1 MSIFATVLSN
11 ALKGHIALFV
21 GQVIYALNYSIAK
34 GLMPNYMGPIA
45 MVFLR
50 ILGAGLLFW
59 ILSLFVKTQ
68 KVERQDM
75 KRIALIALFG
85 AGLNQLF
92 FIYGLSLTTP
102 INSSI
107 IMISNPIIVMIFT
120 LIILKERITFLKVSG
135 LSFAIVG
142 AVMILRY
149 KGNFEVGSDTIL
161 GDAMTLVNSVLWAIF
176 LVMIKPIMTKY
187 NTTTAMRWL
196 FLFGSIYIL
205 PIGLYDTLHTNWA
218 NFTQG
223 AFWALAFV
231 VIVTTFFAYYLNVYG
246 IQELSTNT
254 VSAYIYLQ
262 PFLASIFAVLMGDDK
277 LTPTKLLSGALIILG
292 LYLVTKKP
300 KKLVYD

>member
-1 MSIFATVLSN
+1 MSIFAAVLSN

-21 GQVIYALNYSIAK
+21 AQVIYALNYSIAK
-34 GLMPNYMGPIA
+34 GLMPNYMSPIT
-45 MVFLR
+45 MVFMR

-68 KVERQDM
+68 KVEKQDM
-75 KRIALIALFG
+75 KRLALIALFG
-85 AGLNQLF
+85 AGLNQIF
-92 FIYGLSLTTP
+92 FIYGLSLSTP

-142 AVMILRY
+142 AIMILRY
-149 KGNFEVGSDTIL
+149 KGNFEVGSDTIV
-161 GDAMTLVNSVLWAIF
+161 GDVMTLINSVSWATF
-176 LVMIKPIMTKY
+176 VVMVKPIMGKY
-187 NTTTAMRWL
+187 NTTTTMRWL
-196 FLFGSIYIL
+196 FFFGSIYIL
-205 PIGLYDTLHTNWA
+205 PIGLYDTLHTDWSG
-218 NFTQG
+218 FTKE
-223 AFWALAFV
+223 AFWALTFV
-231 VIVTTFFAYYLNVYG
+231 VVVTTFFAYYLNVYG

>member
-1 MSIFATVLSN
+1 MSIFAAVLSN

-21 GQVIYALNYSIAK
+21 AQVIYALNYSIAK
-34 GLMPNYMGPIA
+34 GLMPNYMGPLA
-45 MVFLR
+45 MVFMR

-68 KVERQDM
+68 KVEKQDL

-85 AGLNQLF
+85 AGLNQIF
-92 FIYGLSLTTP
+92 FIYGLSLSTP

-149 KGNFEVGSDTIL
+149 KGNFEVGSDTIV
-161 GDAMTLVNSVLWAIF
+161 GDVMTLINSVSWATF
-176 LVMIKPIMTKY
+176 VVMVKPIMGKY
-187 NTTTAMRWL
+187 NTTTTMRWL

-205 PIGLYDTLHTNWA
+205 PIGLYDTLHTDWSG
-218 NFTQG
+218 FTKE
-223 AFWALAFV
+223 AFWALTFV
-231 VIVTTFFAYYLNVYG
+231 VVVTTFFAYYLNVYG

>member
-1 MSIFATVLSN
+1 MSIFAAVLSN

-21 GQVIYALNYSIAK
+21 AQIIYALNYSIAK

-45 MVFLR
+45 MVFMR

-68 KVERQDM
+68 KVEKQDI

-85 AGLNQLF
+85 AGLNQIF
-92 FIYGLSLTTP
+92 FIYGLSLSTP

-107 IMISNPIIVMIFT
+107 IMISNPIIVMVFT
-120 LIILKERITFLKVSG
+120 LIILKERITFLKVTG

-149 KGNFEVGSDTIL
+149 KGNFEVGSDTIV
-161 GDAMTLVNSVLWAIF
+161 GDVMTLINSVSWATF
-176 LVMIKPIMTKY
+176 VVMVKPIMGKY
-187 NTTTAMRWL
+187 NTTTTMRWL
-196 FLFGSIYIL
+196 FLFGSLYIL
-205 PIGLYDTLHTNWA
+205 PIGLYDTMHTNWS
-218 NFTQG
+218 NFTQE

-231 VIVTTFFAYYLNVYG
+231 VVVTTFFAYYLNVYG